1 LKILHLD
8 DHVLFAEGLS
18 AVISQHAKEIEIISA
33 DDAEKGLMLIEQ
45 NQDIDLIFIDLNM
58 PGLNGLAFIDSINER
73 ELFIPFVVLSASEDI
88 WDIREALESG
98 AAGFIPKT
106 YKCQKILEIIGQV
119 MLGDVY
125 VPNNILAAMENLP
138 EKKPPHDQHKI
149 LSAYKLG
156 QRQFDILKLMRQGY
170 SNDEMAVVLNI
181 SKNTIK
187 THVKTLFTSFQ
198 VKNRLECVRYAERI
212 NLF

>member
-1 LKILHLD
+1 MKILHLD
-8 DHVLFAEGLS
+8 DHMLFAEGLS
-18 AVISQHAKEIEIISA
+18 AVFLQHAQGFQIISA
-33 DDAEKGLMLIEQ
+33 NDSEQALMLI
-45 NQDIDLIFIDLNM
+45 NKNPDIDLILIDLNM
-58 PGLNGLAFIDSINER
+58 PGLNGLAFIEGLNER

-88 WDIREALESG
+88 WDIREALKGG

-106 YKCQKILEIIGQV
+106 YSCKKILDIIEKV
-119 MLGDVY
+119 MLGEVY
-125 VPNNILAAMENLP
+125 VPINILAAMESLP
-138 EKKPPHDQHKI
+138 ERKPIHDQHKI

-170 SNDEMAVVLNI
+170 SNDEMATVLNL